1 MTIGEFRAFM
11 DGFLAGKGGLSG
23 DEVKIVME
31 KLAQVMEPSPLMP
44 NPPLPQGPMGG
55 LPPSLLWPTVWASSD
70 THWQL
75 MN

>member
-23 DEVKIVME
+23 DEVKIVTE

-44 NPPLPQGPMGG
+44 NPPLPQGPTTGA
-55 LPPSLLWPTVWASSD
+55 PPYWRTVWATCD